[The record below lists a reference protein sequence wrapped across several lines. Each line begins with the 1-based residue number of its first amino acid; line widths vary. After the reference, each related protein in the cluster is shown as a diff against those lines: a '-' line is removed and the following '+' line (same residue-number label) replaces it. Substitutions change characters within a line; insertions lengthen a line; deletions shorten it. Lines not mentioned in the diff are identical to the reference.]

1 MLIMHQ
7 RIGLSAGIVSISRMP
22 GHIVEKIEVG
32 LQKLNYDAVETLSIN
47 IKSVENVQRDWRPT
61 VVVVVGIITTVT
73 LNIKQR
79 NGR

>member
-47 IKSVENVQRDWRPT
+47 IKSVENVQRD
-61 VVVVVGIITTVT
+61 
-73 LNIKQR
+73 
-79 NGR
+79 